1 MKNFR
6 FLFIAMACFLS
17 GTGISFSQGDR
28 CGSIQPF
35 CAGTTEFV
43 FQNSSRINGNV
54 ARAESGPDYGCLET
68 QPYPAWFYLQIE
80 EPGNLDFQIRQTVNP
95 DGSGGLLDVDFIAWG
110 PFQEDEAFCGN
121 NSLTAQNTI
130 GCSFLPSAVENFSI
144 NNASRGEIY
153 VVLITNF
160 SEAAGYISLQQTNTS
175 DPSAGK
181 TDCSIVNILGDDQK
195 VCENEAVELIAEN
208 VIANRYEWYVF
219 DGILGD
225 FKLIPNESQD
235 TYTVTETGLYK
246 VITINENT
254 GTELEDEVLIEF
266 FDLPVASTP
275 NDLQICDGENAAFFN
290 LNSVRDELLEIYLNT
305 GENFLLNFYA
315 SQANFESGSPISAPN
330 AFEGEDEQKIIATI
344 TSSRSGCTSLPVE
357 FRLQI
362 DAPIPISIEEITAVC
377 IDLNGNLAG
386 SITIGEDL
394 GSNYS
399 YEWTPFNDP
408 DGDGIQNAIYRID
421 QLPSE
426 QNILVKITDLV
437 TGCTAE
443 FSTELKLFSP
453 PLEVLVQIEGN
464 DFENGFTVTGNAIS
478 GGGDETTYEYQ
489 LDNGSWQTDSEFN
502 NVAPGNHTITAR
514 EINGCGNATSQQ
526 FRLIGYPRFF
536 TPNSDGFNDTWNVV
550 NDVGNSISKVFIF
563 DRFGKLLKQ
572 LNPSSGGWDGN
583 FNGKAMAA
591 DDYWFLIE
599 YKDPNSGAI
608 REYSGNF
615 SLIR

>member
-1 MKNFR
+1 MKNFCN
-6 FLFIAMACFLS
+6 LFIALACFLS

-43 FQNSSRINGNV
+43 FQNSNRANGNV
-54 ARAESGPDYGCLET
+54 ARAESGPNYGCLET

-95 DGSGGLLDVDFIAWG
+95 DGSGALLDVDFIAWG

-121 NSLTAQNTI
+121 NSLSAQNTV
-130 GCSFLPSAVENFSI
+130 GCSFLPSAVETFSI
-144 NNASRGEIY
+144 NNAQRGEIY

-175 DPSAGK
+175 SPSAGE
-181 TDCSIVNILGDDQK
+181 TDCSIVNILGDDEK
-195 VCENEAVELIAEN
+195 VCENEVVELIAEN
-208 VIANRYEWYVF
+208 VIATRYEWYVF
-219 DGILGD
+219 DDVLGD
-225 FKLIPNESQD
+225 FRLIPGESGD

-266 FDLPVASTP
+266 FDLPLATTP
-275 NDLQICDGENAAFFN
+275 TDLQICASENSAFFN
-290 LNSVRDELLEIYLNT
+290 LNSARDELLQIYLNT
-305 GENFLLNFYA
+305 TEDFSIDFYA
-315 SQANFESGSPISAPN
+315 SQANFENDLPITAPN
-330 AFEGEDEQKIIATI
+330 AFEGGDGQEIIATI
-344 TSSRSGCTSLPVE
+344 TNIRSGCSSLPVI

-362 DAPIPISIEEITAVC
+362 EAPIPIEIAEITALC
-377 IDLNGNLAG
+377 LDLNGNLAG
-386 SITIGEDL
+386 SISIGEDL

-399 YEWTPFNDP
+399 YQWTPFNDP
-408 DGDGIQNAIYRID
+408 DGDGIEDPVYRID
-421 QLPSE
+421 EVPVE

-437 TGCTAE
+437 TGCTKE

-453 PLEVLVQIEGN
+453 PQEVLVQIEGN

-478 GGGDETTYEYQ
+478 GLGDESSYEYQ
-489 LDNGSWQTDSEFN
+489 LDNGPWQMDAAFN
-502 NVAPGNHTITAR
+502 NVAAGNHTISAR
-514 EINGCGNATSQQ
+514 EINGCGSATSRQ

-536 TPNSDGFNDTWNVV
+536 TPNSDGFNDTWNVE
-550 NDVGNSISKVFIF
+550 NDASNSISKVFIF
-563 DRFGKLLKQ
+563 DRYGKLLKQ

-583 FNGKAMAA
+583 FNGKAMMA

-599 YKDPNSGAI
+599 YRDANTGEIK
-608 REYSGNF
+608 EFSGNF

>member
-1 MKNFR
+1 MKNLR
-6 FLFIAMACFLS
+6 LLHVALAWFLS

-43 FQNSSRINGNV
+43 FQNSNRFNGNV

-80 EPGNLDFQIRQTVNP
+80 EPGNLDFEIRQTVNP
-95 DGSGGLLDVDFIAWG
+95 DGSGALLDVDFIAWG
-110 PFQEDEAFCGN
+110 PFQENDAFCGN
-121 NSLTAQNTI
+121 NSLTAGNTI
-130 GCSFLPSAVENFSI
+130 GCSFLPSAIETFSI
-144 NNASRGEIY
+144 NNALRGEIY

-160 SEAAGYISLQQTNTS
+160 SEVAGYISLQQTNTAS
-175 DPSAGK
+175 PTAGE

-195 VCENEAVELIAEN
+195 VCKNDVVKLIAEN

-219 DGILGD
+219 DPILGA

-235 TYTVTETGLYK
+235 NYTVTETGLYK
-246 VITINENT
+246 VITINQNT

-266 FDLPVASTP
+266 FDLPVATTP
-275 NDLQICDGENAAFFN
+275 NDLQICDIGNAALFN
-290 LNSVRDELLEIYLNT
+290 LNLARDELLQIYLNT
-305 GENFLLNFYA
+305 GENFSLNFYA
-315 SQANFESGSPISAPN
+315 SQANFESNSPIAAPN
-330 AFEGEDEQKIIATI
+330 VFEGEDEQKIIATI
-344 TSSRSGCTSLPVE
+344 TNLSSGCSSLPVE

-362 DAPIPISIEEITAVC
+362 DAPIPIEIAEITALC
-377 IDLNGNLAG
+377 INGVGSLAG
-386 SITIGEDL
+386 SITIGEEL

-399 YEWTPFNDP
+399 YDWIPFNDP
-408 DGDGIQNAIYRID
+408 DGDGIQNAVFLID
-421 QLPSE
+421 EVPAIQTIS
-426 QNILVKITDLV
+426 VKITDLV
-437 TGCTAE
+437 TGCTEE
-443 FSTELKLFSP
+443 FSTELKLFAP
-453 PLEVLVQIEGN
+453 PLEVLVQIEGS

-478 GGGDETTYEYQ
+478 GVGDATSYEYQ
-489 LDNGSWQTDSEFN
+489 LDNGLWQTDPFFN
-502 NVAPGNHTITAR
+502 NVAPGNHTISAR
-514 EINGCGNATSQQ
+514 EINGCGSVTSQQ

-536 TPNSDGFNDTWNVV
+536 TPNSDGYNDTWNVV
-550 NDVGNSISKVFIF
+550 NDSGAISKVFIF

-599 YKDPNSGAI
+599 YKDPDTGAI
-608 REYSGNF
+608 KEYSGNF

>member
-1 MKNFR
+1 MA
-6 FLFIAMACFLS
+6 IACFLS

-43 FQNSSRINGNV
+43 FQNSSRVNGNV
-54 ARAESGPDYGCLET
+54 AGAESGPNYGCLET

-95 DGSGGLLDVDFIAWG
+95 DGSGELLDVDFIAWG
-110 PFQEDEAFCGN
+110 PFQEDEGFCGN
-121 NSLTAQNTI
+121 NSLTAQNTVN
-130 GCSFLPSAVENFSI
+130 CSFSPSAIETFSI
-144 NNASRGEIY
+144 NNALRGEIY

-175 DPSAGK
+175 SPTAGE

-195 VCENEAVELIAEN
+195 VCENEQVELIAEN

-219 DGILGD
+219 DAILGD
-225 FKLIPNESQD
+225 FKLIPNEAQD
-235 TYTVTETGLYK
+235 NYTVIETGLYK

-254 GTELEDEVLIEF
+254 GTELEDEVMIEF
-266 FDLPVASTP
+266 FDLPVATTP
-275 NDLQICDGENAAFFN
+275 SDLQICDSENAAFFN
-290 LNSVRDELLEIYLNT
+290 LNSARDELLEIYPNT
-305 GENFLLNFYA
+305 AEEFLLNFYT
-315 SQANFESGSPISAPN
+315 SQADFEIDSPISAPN
-330 AFEGEDEQKIIATI
+330 AFESGDDQKIIATV
-344 TSSRSGCTSLPVE
+344 TNLSSGCTSLPVE
-357 FRLQI
+357 FSLKI
-362 DAPIPISIEEITAVC
+362 EAPIPINIEEITAVC
-377 IDLNGNLAG
+377 IDGNGNLVGAI
-386 SITIGEDL
+386 SIGEDL

-408 DGDGIQNAIYRID
+408 DGDGIQNAVFSID
-421 QLPSE
+421 EVPSE
-426 QNILVKITDLV
+426 RNISVKITDLD

-443 FSTELKLFSP
+443 FSTELKLFAP
-453 PLEVLVQIEGN
+453 PLEVLVQIEGS
-464 DFENGFTVTGNAIS
+464 DFENGFTVTGNAI
-478 GGGDETTYEYQ
+478 GGVGDETSYEYQ
-489 LDNGSWQTDSEFN
+489 LDNGSWQINPGFN
-502 NVAPGNHTITAR
+502 NVAPGNHTISAR

-550 NDVGNSISKVFIF
+550 NDASNSISKVFIF

-583 FNGKAMAA
+583 FNGKAMVA

-599 YKDPNSGAI
+599 YKDPNAGTI

>member
-1 MKNFR
+1 MKNFG
-6 FLFIAMACFLS
+6 FLFIAMACFYS
-17 GTGISFSQGDR
+17 GIGISFSQGDR

-54 ARAESGPDYGCLET
+54 ASAESGPNYGCLET
-68 QPYPAWFYLQIE
+68 QPFPAWFFLKIE

-95 DGSGGLLDVDFIAWG
+95 DGSGALLDVDFIAWG

-121 NSLTAQNTI
+121 NSLTAQNTVS
-130 GCSFLPSAVENFSI
+130 CSFSPSAIETFTI
-144 NNASRGEIY
+144 NNALRGEIY

-175 DPSAGK
+175 SPSAGE
-181 TDCSIVNILGDDQK
+181 TDCSIVNILGEDQK
-195 VCENEAVELIAEN
+195 VCENETVELIAQN
-208 VIANRYEWYVF
+208 VIANLYEWYVF
-219 DGILGD
+219 DDTSGA

-235 TYTVTETGLYK
+235 NYTVTETGLYK
-246 VITINENT
+246 VITINEIT

-266 FDLPVASTP
+266 FDLPVATTP
-275 NDLQICDGENAAFFN
+275 NDLQICDSENAAFFN
-290 LNSVRDELLEIYLNT
+290 LNSARDELLEIYLNT
-305 GENFLLNFYA
+305 GEIFLLNFYS
-315 SQANFESGSPISAPN
+315 SQDDFESDSPITAPN
-330 AFEGEDEQKIIATI
+330 AFESGDGKKIIATI
-344 TSSRSGCTSLPVE
+344 TSLNSGCTSLPVE
-357 FRLQI
+357 FGLQI
-362 DAPIPISIEEITAVC
+362 EAPIPINIVEITAVC
-377 IDLNGNLAG
+377 IDVNGNLAG
-386 SITIGEDL
+386 STTIGEDL

-408 DGDGIQNAIYRID
+408 DGDGIQNAVYRID
-421 QLPSE
+421 EVPSV
-426 QNILVKITDLV
+426 QNISVKITDLV
-437 TGCTAE
+437 TGCKEE

-453 PLEVLVQIEGN
+453 PLEVLVQIEGS
-464 DFENGFTVTGNAIS
+464 DFENGFTVTGNTIA
-478 GGGDETTYEYQ
+478 GVGDETSYEYQ
-489 LDNGSWQTDSEFN
+489 LDNGSWQTDPVFN
-502 NVAPGNHTITAR
+502 NVAPGNHTISAR

-550 NDVGNSISKVFIF
+550 NDSGTISKVFIF

-583 FNGKAMAA
+583 FNGKAMTA

-599 YKDPNSGAI
+599 YKDPDSGAI